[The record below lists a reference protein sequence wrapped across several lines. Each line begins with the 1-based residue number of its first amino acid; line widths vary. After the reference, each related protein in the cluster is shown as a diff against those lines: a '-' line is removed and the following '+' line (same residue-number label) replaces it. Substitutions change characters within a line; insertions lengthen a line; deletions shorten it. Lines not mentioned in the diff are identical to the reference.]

1 MLHLNSLNKRQLRLN
16 RSLFPRWFSI
26 FGLWCNR
33 VTTVIFITVLLK
45 LFLAYFIN
53 WRRFRCI
60 FGLIINLFR
69 MFTTRFLSLNITI
82 GQLRILVGY
91 LILVIVHMIWVLYNY
106 RLILRSV
113 FGYVEGKVLMLIG
126 LRISLFSLKRLYDVL
141 NIYDFF
147 RLYNLDCRNH
157 YFLLLVLWAID
168 CMKILV
174 GSEPSYIFWDWVVV
188 SCWMSL
194 MVSFAHVASWDSTI
208 GGV

>member
-1 MLHLNSLNKRQLRLN
+1 MHLNSLNKRQLRLN
-16 RSLFPRWFSI
+16 LSLFPRWFSI
-26 FGLWCNR
+26 FRLWYNR

-45 LFLAYFIN
+45 LFLAFLIN
-53 WRRFRCI
+53 WRRFWCL

-69 MFTTRFLSLNITI
+69 MFIIRFMSLNITI

-91 LILVIVHMIWVLYNY
+91 LILVIVHMIWGLYNY
-106 RLILRSV
+106 RLILRPV
-113 FGYVEGKVLMLIG
+113 FGYVKGKVLMLIE
-126 LRISLFSLKRLYDVL
+126 LRISLFSFNRLYNIL
-141 NIYDFF
+141 NIYGFF
-147 RLYNLDCRNH
+147 RLYDLNCRNH

-174 GSEPSYIFWDWVVV
+174 GSESSYIFWDWEMV

-194 MVSFAHVASWDSTI
+194 VVSFAHVASWDSTI